1 MLMPGLNLMA
11 NILPGY
17 PEGFIHLRE
26 STSAGHGLK
35 LKQTY
40 WKKKEERFVMP
51 FLLQRIQSQVILLGG
66 HVSNEIEDLV

>member
-40 WKKKEERFVMP
+40 WKKKRGTVCDAVPLAAHLIPGNFTWWPCE
-51 FLLQRIQSQVILLGG
+51 Q
-66 HVSNEIEDLV
+66 

>member
-51 FLLQRIQSQVILLGG
+51 FLLQRI
-66 HVSNEIEDLV
+66 